1 MHEVVPRVVAM
12 AVRMVASK
20 WMIFCMISFLVM
32 VLGVLSYE
40 WWVDDGTQM
49 TLSGLMNAD
58 FFYFCNCHSEERS
71 DEDVLLRACP
81 KISSTRS
88 SPPPYEGG

>member
-40 WWVDDGTQM
+40 LWV
-49 TLSGLMNAD
+49 
-58 FFYFCNCHSEERS
+58 
-71 DEDVLLRACP
+71 
-81 KISSTRS
+81 
-88 SPPPYEGG
+88 